1 MNSEQKWSQFINW
14 LLKKPKSIGFFISL
28 FISLIVFY
36 IVSQQYQ
43 IAKRNEHLKMDNSLK
58 AINQN
63 IDQSLKNCYTST
75 LTLALTLNNEGVP
88 ENFEAISKKL
98 LESNSSIDAVQLVPN
113 GVIRYVYPFKENQAA
128 LNFNILNSKEHQ
140 KEALKSITTKKMYFA
155 GPFELQQG
163 GLGIVGR
170 FPVYIKNEFWGFSAV
185 ILKLE
190 TLLKISG
197 INSIDKSKYFFQ
209 ISKKNPVTHKEEFF
223 LPYEGNLSETYYV
236 TNTIPDGDWKL
247 YLIAKSPNNF
257 YIPLLLPAIL
267 GFILAALF
275 GFSITLLLKKP
286 AELQLLVNEQASN
299 LEESEIKF
307 KTIFD
312 QASVGI
318 AQMDSLTGNFIQIN
332 NKYCEMLGYTP
343 SEMKSK
349 NFQSV
354 THPDDLEASLSY
366 MEKLKEGKIREYS
379 IEKRYLTKSGGIFW
393 GNLSISPFWEPN
405 QKITTHISIV
415 EDITLRKEN
424 EDLIQKS
431 ELRFKSLFNNSPVAL
446 WEQDYSA
453 VKKHLESLNL
463 INENPEKV
471 FHYLKTNPDL
481 LLKCFSLVKV
491 IDVNKECLIQ
501 YAPKTKAEI
510 LNNNNIIFDKEA
522 IPSFTKHLVAICK
535 GQNYLKMDAQIKNP
549 KGEIRDINLIYS
561 VVKGYEETLERVIIS
576 TEDITDRKKDE
587 KLILDSQ
594 QKIESLINTIDGI
607 VWECDIQTLHFN
619 FISKKVEHILGYT
632 ADEWLASPTFWQDHI
647 FIEDR
652 EQVLKYCAGKVN
664 ENLDHDFEYRMVAKN
679 GSIVWLRDI
688 VSIVYENDQATSMR
702 GIMIDISKTKEIEK
716 DLNNSFHLV
725 SEQNKRLLNFSHIVS
740 HNLRSHTSNISSIIN
755 LIETSDSEEETK
767 EMIQL
772 LKSVSNSLNETITN
786 LNEIVDIRK
795 NTNLISEK
803 LNLKQY
809 ITNALTVL
817 SDQIK
822 IKNVKIICTVEDT
835 VEVNFNPAYLE
846 SVLFNLISN
855 AIRYSTLE
863 RNPVVSISYSEENNK
878 KILQISDNGIGIDLV
893 KNGDKIFGM
902 YKTFSN
908 NPHSKGIGLF
918 ITKNQIDAMGGKISV
933 ESEPNV
939 GTTFKICIQ

>member
-1 MNSEQKWSQFINW
+1 MDSEKKWSQFINW

-28 FISLIVFY
+28 FLSIIVFY

-43 IAKRNEHLKMDNSLK
+43 IAKKNEHLEMDNSLK

-75 LTLALTLNNEGVP
+75 LTLALTLNNEGIP
-88 ENFEAISKKL
+88 EDFESISKKL
-98 LESNSSIDAVQLVPN
+98 LESNNSIDAVELVPN

-128 LNFNILNSKEHQ
+128 LNLDILKSKEHQ
-140 KEALKSITTKKMYFA
+140 KEALKSITNKKMYFA
-155 GPFELQQG
+155 GPIKLQQG

-170 FPVYIKNEFWGFSAV
+170 FPVYIKNKFWGFSAV
-185 ILKLE
+185 IIKLD

-197 INSIDKSKYFFQ
+197 INSINKSKYFFQ
-209 ISKKNPVTHKEEFF
+209 ISKKNPLTQKEVFF
-223 LPYEGNLSETYYV
+223 LPYGGDLSETYYV

-247 YLIAKSPNNF
+247 YLIAKNPNSF
-257 YIPLLLPAIL
+257 FIPLLLPATL

-286 AELQLLVNEQASN
+286 AELQQLVNEQASN

-318 AQMDSLTGNFIQIN
+318 AQMDSRTGNFIKIN

-343 SEMKSK
+343 SEMKNK

-354 THPDDLEASLSY
+354 THPEDLEISLSY

-379 IEKRYLTKSGGIFW
+379 IEKRYLTKSGGVFW

-471 FHYLKTNPDL
+471 SLYLKTNPDL
-481 LLKCFSLVKV
+481 LFKCFSLVKV
-491 IDVNKECLIQ
+491 IDVNKQCLIQ
-501 YAPKTKAEI
+501 YAPRTKEEI
-510 LNNNNIIFDKEA
+510 LNNSNIIFEKES
-522 IPSFTKHLVAICK
+522 IPSFTKHLIAICK
-535 GQNYLKMDAQIKNP
+535 GQNYLKMDAHIKNP

-561 VVKGYEETLERVIIS
+561 VVQGYEETLERVIIS

-587 KLILDSQ
+587 KLILNSQ

-632 ADEWLASPTFWQDHI
+632 AEEWLASPTFWQDHI
-647 FIEDR
+647 YADDR
-652 EQVLKYCAGKVN
+652 KAVLKYCSEKVS

-679 GSIVWLRDI
+679 GTIVWLRDI
-688 VSIVYENDQATSMR
+688 VSIVYENNQAASMR

-725 SEQNKRLLNFSHIVS
+725 NEQNKRLLNFSHIVS

-755 LIETSDSEEETK
+755 LIETSESEQETK
-767 EMIQL
+767 EMVQL
-772 LKSVSNSLNETITN
+772 LKSVSNLLNETITN

-795 NTNLISEK
+795 NTNLITEK

-809 ITNALTVL
+809 INNALTVL

-822 IKNVKIICTVEDT
+822 VKNVKIICTVGDAI
-835 VEVNFNPAYLE
+835 EVNYNPAYLE
-846 SVLFNLISN
+846 SILFNLISN
-855 AIRYSTLE
+855 AIRYSAIE
-863 RNPVVSISYSEENNK
+863 RNPTVSISCSEENNK
-878 KILQISDNGIGIDLV
+878 KILKISDNGIGIDLV